1 MKKVLIIDDDQLVAN
16 IYGNR
21 FEVEGY
27 QVQMTFDGEAA
38 SKLIKSF
45 RPDAVILDLML
56 PKITGVELV
65 KTVRAQPDFAKVPI
79 IILSNSYRS
88 RMMQDALDAGATKCL
103 SKDDCTPRQLV
114 EMVRSAIA
122 GSGAPAPTT
131 DADRRAVTGKTAP
144 KR

>member
-1 MKKVLIIDDDQLVAN
+1 MKKVLIIEDNKLVAN

-27 QVQMTFDGEAA
+27 QVQMAFDGEAG
-38 SKLIKSF
+38 SKLIKGF

-65 KTVRAQPDFAKVPI
+65 KIVRAQPDFAKVPI
-79 IILSNSYRS
+79 IVLSNSYHS
-88 RMMQDALDAGATKCL
+88 RMVQDALDAGATKCL
-103 SKDDCTPRQLV
+103 SKDDSTPRQLV
-114 EMVRSAIA
+114 ETVRSAIA

-131 DADRRAVTGKTAP
+131 DADQRP
-144 KR
+144 MP